1 MKALK
6 ILLDTSFLLP
16 IVGVKVEDDVDDLL
30 KRLWVKFRN
39 REVEI
44 YYTELNLL
52 EISWILSRRAYDPRI
67 VAQGLLSIERN
78 FIKAPMKPSA
88 ILKAIEL
95 RRQGFNDIIDLMLYV
110 VAHDNNLNF
119 LTIDKRLIKF
129 LKAINEDVSII
140 LSSI

>member
-1 MKALK
+1 
-6 ILLDTSFLLP
+6 
-16 IVGVKVEDDVDDLL
+16 
-30 KRLWVKFRN
+30 
-39 REVEI
+39 
-44 YYTELNLL
+44 LNLL